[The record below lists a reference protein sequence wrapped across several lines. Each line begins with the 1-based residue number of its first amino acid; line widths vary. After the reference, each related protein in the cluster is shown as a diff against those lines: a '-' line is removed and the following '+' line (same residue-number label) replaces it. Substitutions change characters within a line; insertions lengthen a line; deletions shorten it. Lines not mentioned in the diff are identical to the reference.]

1 MLLACSDYNHTLIL
15 LLLSTV
21 ISIINS
27 HYNSFIIAGMWT
39 YQLEPSNKYVL
50 SNVEPGWKLIEI
62 LVNEGKKKC
71 DTIWYETIK
80 QINRISC

>member
-1 MLLACSDYNHTLIL
+1 
-15 LLLSTV
+15 
-21 ISIINS
+21 
-27 HYNSFIIAGMWT
+27 MWT
-39 YQLEPSNKYVL
+39 YQLEPSNKYIL

-80 QINRISC
+80 KINRISC